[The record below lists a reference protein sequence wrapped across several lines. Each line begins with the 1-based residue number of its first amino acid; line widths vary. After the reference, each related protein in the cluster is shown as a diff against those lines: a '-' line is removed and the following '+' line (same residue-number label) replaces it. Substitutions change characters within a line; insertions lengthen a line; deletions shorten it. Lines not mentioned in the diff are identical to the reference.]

1 MVSKLWTA
9 AYNPHIFLIESFA
22 FKAYTVTNIFEMWIE
37 KNYIYTL
44 YMYILYNV
52 CMPSGAGF
60 AKAVIVAALSVPG
73 CSVET
78 QRFVKVGRGHNCF
91 YLL

>member
-1 MVSKLWTA
+1 
-9 AYNPHIFLIESFA
+9 
-22 FKAYTVTNIFEMWIE
+22 MWIE

-73 CSVET
+73 CSVE
-78 QRFVKVGRGHNCF
+78 G
-91 YLL
+91 L

>member
-1 MVSKLWTA
+1 
-9 AYNPHIFLIESFA
+9 
-22 FKAYTVTNIFEMWIE
+22 MWIE

-44 YMYILYNV
+44 YMYILYV